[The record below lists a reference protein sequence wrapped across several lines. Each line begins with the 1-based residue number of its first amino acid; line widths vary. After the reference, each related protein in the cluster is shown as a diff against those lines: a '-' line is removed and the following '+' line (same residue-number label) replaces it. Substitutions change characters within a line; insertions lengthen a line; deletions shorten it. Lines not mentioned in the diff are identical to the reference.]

1 MSVSVVVNVQTVV
14 TEGADT
20 VSIATIGLQGP
31 AGPAG
36 SGVDLHY
43 THTQSVASATWNV
56 VHNLGKFP
64 SVSVVDSAGNMWVSD
79 VYYINA
85 NSLTI
90 SFAAAFG
97 GVAYI
102 N

>member
-1 MSVSVVVNVQTVV
+1 MSVSVLVNVQTVV
-14 TEGADT
+14 TEGTDN
-20 VSIATIGLQGP
+20 VSLATIGLQGP
-31 AGPAG
+31 AGPGA
-36 SGVDLHY
+36 DLHY
-43 THTQSVASATWNV
+43 THTQSIASATWNV

-79 VYYINA
+79 VHYINA